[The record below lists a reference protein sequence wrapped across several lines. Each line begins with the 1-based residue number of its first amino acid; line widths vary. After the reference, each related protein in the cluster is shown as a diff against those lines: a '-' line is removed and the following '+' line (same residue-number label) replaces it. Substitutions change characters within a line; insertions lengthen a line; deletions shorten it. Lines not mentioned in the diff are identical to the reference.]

1 MKNSILI
8 LALGLSSAAAA
19 QAPAPRDPAPYRET
33 VSVTGIGRASV
44 APDRVSFTV
53 GVQTVADTVEA
64 AINQNNERVA
74 KAIGALKSAGAQ
86 DKEIQTSRFS
96 IVPQQDHRQGAL
108 PRIVGYQVANSI
120 TVRSDR
126 IAEAGRLLQ
135 AAVKAGVN
143 TASGIRFEVADPAKG
158 RDDGLRAAF
167 ADARAQA
174 AVLAQAAGRSLG
186 KALSISEGSA
196 AVPPPHPFPRT
207 MAMSADA
214 GVTEVPVVPGAQET
228 IYSVAV
234 VFELR

>member
-8 LALGLSSAAAA
+8 LALGLSSAVAA
-19 QAPAPRDPAPYRET
+19 QPPAPRDAATYRET
-33 VSVTGIGRASV
+33 VSVTGTGRSSV
-44 APDRVSFTV
+44 APDRVAFTV
-53 GVQTVADTVEA
+53 GVQAVADTVEA

-74 KAIGALKSAGAQ
+74 KAIGALKAAGAH
-86 DKEIQTSRFS
+86 DKEIQTARFS

-108 PRIVGYQVANSI
+108 PRIVGYQVSNSI

-143 TASGIRFEVADPAKG
+143 TASGIRFEVTDPAKG
-158 RDDGLRAAF
+158 RDEGLRAAF

-174 AVLAQAAGRSLG
+174 GVLAQAAGRTLG
-186 KALSISEGSA
+186 RALSISESNGGVS
-196 AVPPPHPFPRT
+196 PPQPFPRA
-207 MAMSADA
+207 MAMSAES
-214 GVTEVPVVPGAQET
+214 GVSEIPVAPGAQET
-228 IYSVAV
+228 VYSVAV